1 MKNRFKFMKG
11 PGAKTVH
18 PYCRQLSLR
27 ILWLLLFMVGG
38 ISMISAQDVPLTGNV
53 VDAEGT
59 PLPGASVVEKGTSNG
74 TQTDFDGNFSIN
86 VENENALLEV
96 SYIGFKTVEIAV
108 GIQKQLS
115 ITLEESASGLDEV
128 VVIGYGTQ
136 SRAKVTTAVSQIKG
150 EELVKSTNAN
160 LGSSL
165 SGQMPGL
172 IVTSP
177 IGEPGNDNPN
187 ILIRGLSTV
196 TGANTPLIVID
207 GVANAD
213 GINRLDPNDI
223 ETFTVLKDASA
234 AIYGAQSAAG
244 VILITTKRGKTGRAQ
259 FNFSTSYGLVSP
271 IGAPKYSDAALQLK
285 GLGLSDEV
293 IQPWL
298 DGTNQSTDWI
308 DAVLKSSS
316 GQQRHSLTASGGSEK
331 VSYFLSLGL
340 STQEG
345 QITGDDQSGNDQ
357 YNFRANVD
365 AQLTDRLKVGL
376 NFSGRR
382 EDRVLLARSLQD
394 NIRNSGLTTPTIPA
408 YVQGFPTGGRAD
420 QSALTV
426 AKSDGNR
433 KRTIDVINTTL
444 KLEYDLPFIE
454 GLSFETWGNITT
466 DQQFGKNF
474 YVPFIYYS
482 EDAEGNIM
490 ENQAIGRP
498 VSTPQ
503 LYERF
508 DRSTSLT
515 YNARFRYDR
524 SFGNHNLNAFVAYE
538 QNTFKSN
545 FLEGARLD
553 FDSQAVPEL
562 FAGTTNPDL
571 ITNNGSSD
579 ERARQN
585 YFGQVSYDYDGKYLV
600 QAHIRR
606 DASERFSSAERVGYF
621 PGVSAGWV
629 VSRENFFKAPAV
641 DFLKIRG
648 SWGILGN
655 DAIGRFNYLSLYN
668 FSDRFYVFNDNV
680 VGGVYEGTLA
690 APNTTWE
697 KKETKNIGIEL
708 GLFENKLSLEF
719 DYFNYNT
726 SDILIT
732 RDATVTDVSGIGS
745 KLPRENL
752 GEFENKGFEI
762 LTTYRE
768 NIGDLNLNISGNFT
782 STRNKTIFI
791 DEPEFDQGREH
802 LSREGRPWDTP
813 LLFVAEG
820 RFLSQADIDDPNK
833 LGLGTVALGDWI
845 YKDINEDGVINND
858 DRVISDYS
866 DEIPEIT
873 AGLNMNFEYKGIDL
887 TVNTFSNAR
896 IRKST
901 HFYLSGETNNT
912 AEYYFKN
919 LYYGEDEPGSIPA
932 LNRGRD
938 RNTFSERDASFVR
951 IRSIELGYSFP
962 ERYISSIG
970 VKRARLYVNGNNLFT
985 FSKFKD
991 FGLGDPEAF
1000 VSGSFHYQPS
1010 FKTITVG
1017 FNLSF

>member
-1 MKNRFKFMKG
+1 MKG
-11 PGAKTVH
+11 TGSKTVH
-18 PYCRQLSLR
+18 PFCQHVSLR

-38 ISMISAQDVPLTGNV
+38 MSMLSAQGVPLTGNV
-53 VDAEGT
+53 IDTEGT
-59 PLPGASVVEKGTSNG
+59 PLPGASVVVKGTSNG

-86 VENENALLEV
+86 VENENAFLVV
-96 SYIGFKTVEIAV
+96 SYIGFQTVEIAV
-108 GIQKQLS
+108 GTQKQFS

-150 EELVKSTNAN
+150 EELVKSSNAN

-177 IGEPGNDNPN
+177 IGEPGNDNPT

-271 IGAPKYSDAALQLK
+271 IGVPKYSDAALQLK
-285 GLGLSDEV
+285 GIGLSDDV

-298 DGTNQSTDWI
+298 DGTNQSTDWL

-316 GQQRHSLTASGGSEK
+316 GQQRHSLTATGGSEK
-331 VSYFLSLGL
+331 INYFLSLGL

-345 QITGDDQSGNDQ
+345 QITGDDKSGNDQ
-357 YNFRANVD
+357 YNIRANID

-376 NFSGRR
+376 NFAGRR
-382 EDRVLLARSLQD
+382 QDRTLLANGLD
-394 NIRNSGLTTPTIPA
+394 FNIQNSGLTTPTIPA
-408 YVQGFPTGGRAD
+408 YVQGLPARGRAD
-420 QSALTV
+420 QSALMA
-426 AKSDGNR
+426 AKSDGDR
-433 KRTIDVINTTL
+433 KFTTDVINTTL
-444 KLEYDLPFIE
+444 KLEYDLPFLE

-466 DQQFGKNF
+466 DQQFRKDF
-474 YVPFIYYS
+474 LVPFIYYE
-482 EDAEGNIM
+482 EDAEGNLA
-490 ENQAIGRP
+490 EFQAIGRP
-498 VSTPQ
+498 VSTPRLTEQ
-503 LYERF
+503 F
-508 DRSTSLT
+508 NRSTSLT
-515 YNARFRYDR
+515 YNARLKYDQ
-524 SFGNHNLNAFVAYE
+524 SFGSHNFNAFLAYE

-545 FLEGARLD
+545 FLQGARLD
-553 FDSQAVPEL
+553 FDSPAVPEL

-579 ERARQN
+579 ESARQN
-585 YFGQVSYDYDGKYLV
+585 YFGQVTYDFDGKYLL
-600 QAHIRR
+600 QAHMRR

-629 VSRENFFKAPAV
+629 ISKEGFFKVPAV

-648 SWGILGN
+648 SWGVLGN

-668 FSDRFYVFNDNV
+668 FSNSFYVFNNSV
-680 VGGVYEGTLA
+680 VGGVQEGTLA
-690 APNTTWE
+690 APKTTWE
-697 KKETKNIGIEL
+697 KKETKNLGFEL
-708 GLFENKLSLEF
+708 GLFKNKLSLEF

-732 RDATVTDVSGIGS
+732 RNATVTDVSGIGS
-745 KLPRENL
+745 KLPSENL

-762 LTTYRE
+762 LATYRE
-768 NIGDLNLNISGNFT
+768 NIGDFNLNISGNFT
-782 STRNKTIFI
+782 SVRNKTIFI
-791 DEPEFDQGREH
+791 DEPEFTEDREH
-802 LSREGRPWDTP
+802 LSREGKPWGTP
-813 LLFVAEG
+813 LLFVTEG
-820 RFLSQADIDDPNK
+820 RFLSQTDIDDPNK
-833 LGLGTVALGDWI
+833 LGLGSVALGDWI
-845 YKDINEDGVINND
+845 YKDINEDGIINND
-858 DRVISDYS
+858 DRVISDYNHQ
-866 DEIPEIT
+866 IPDVT
-873 AGLNMNFEYKGIDL
+873 AGLNINIAYKGIDL
-887 TVNTFSNAR
+887 TVNTFANAR
-896 IRKST
+896 IRKFT
-901 HFYLSGETNNT
+901 HFYIAGETNNT

-938 RNTFSERDASFVR
+938 QNTFYERDASFVR
-951 IRSIELGYSFP
+951 IRSIELGYSLP
-962 ERYISSIG
+962 ERYISSVGI
-970 VKRARLYVNGNNLFT
+970 KRARLYVNGNNLFT

-1000 VSGSFHYQPS
+1000 VSGGFTYQPS
-1010 FKTITVG
+1010 FRTITAG